1 MLSLP
6 KVLFITLSISFF
18 ISVSLLFSKHSETQE
33 LIAFF
38 SFGIKPFQ
46 LIKPFFYLS
55 IVLTVVNLIILFLS
69 IPYAK
74 IALKNFKA
82 KKQQEAKFNFQS
94 SQISQKFGNWNI
106 FTSSKKQN
114 FYKNI
119 VLYNTKDNRLIL
131 AKNAYLKTLS
141 GYLKF
146 QLQNGHVYSFNKN
159 IIINFKKMYINQK
172 IPKSHFSIFR
182 FSKYFKNFKNLFG
195 FYLPFA
201 LLPLSLIFF
210 IPLFSF
216 FHPRIHKNKSLAYSI
231 LLIVFYL
238 VITKISSSLIINFL
252 ISTLFFITG
261 YIFFKRKMLF

>member
-18 ISVSLLFSKHSETQE
+18 ISLSSLFSKHSESQE

-38 SFGIKPFQ
+38 SSGTKPFK

-55 IVLTVVNLIILFLS
+55 LMLTFVNLIILFIS

-82 KKQQEAKFNFQS
+82 KKQQETKFNFQI
-94 SQISQKFGNWNI
+94 SQVSQKFGNWNI

-114 FYKNI
+114 AYEDLI
-119 VLYNTKDNRLIL
+119 LYNNKNNRLIL
-131 AKNAYLKTLS
+131 AKNANLKTVN

-146 QLQNGHVYSFNKN
+146 QLKNGHVYSFDKST
-159 IIINFKKMYINQK
+159 IINFTTMHINQK
-172 IPKSHFSIFR
+172 IPKSHFSLFK
-182 FSKYFKNFKNLFG
+182 FSEYFKNFKNLFG

-210 IPLFSF
+210 IPPISF
-216 FHPRIHKNKSLAYSI
+216 FHPRIHKNKSLVYSV

-238 VITKISSSLIINFL
+238 VITKTSSSLIVNFL
-252 ISTLFFITG
+252 ISVLFFSTG
-261 YIFFKRKMLF
+261 YIFFKRKTPF